1 MKKIILIAALLALMS
16 SSYVLSD
23 LAVFK
28 FEIFGISKHF
38 TIIAD
43 NEQAGSPK
51 HLQMLLYKCYKLISY
66 KLV

>member
-28 FEIFGISKHF
+28 CEIFGISKHF
-38 TIIAD
+38 TIIGIA
-43 NEQAGSPK
+43 
-51 HLQMLLYKCYKLISY
+51 
-66 KLV
+66 LV